1 MRDSMNVTRRDAIK
15 LGAGT
20 MAAAAAVSLAACGGS
35 SSSDS
40 DSGSSASSSEQKS
53 SYKVAIVI
61 SGPALDGGWG
71 QGHYESLKKAC
82 EDHSKWE
89 MLEPK
94 ENTAASDAAIAAQSY
109 VDQDVD
115 LIIAAGNEFASDWAE
130 VVAEAAENHP
140 DVHFLMTNTDPKTD
154 LADYE
159 DLSHLET
166 VQVNLKQSGA
176 LAGVVA
182 GLMTASNCIGFVGG
196 MRIPTTLTKYSAYL
210 AAAQKVNPS
219 VKGVYNFEAGFTDA
233 SAGVKLTES
242 WIGTDNV
249 DVMWCD
255 ASAVDGGVRQA
266 LENAGA
272 DSHFNIAQPIDLV
285 GSDHPCVVTSTVT
298 DWKMGEAMGAIE
310 SGTFGDGKVIEANID
325 NGGVYLGKFSDKV
338 PADVQSKVEEYTE
351 QIKAD
356 TFITDDEVAAIKSG
370 L

>member
-1 MRDSMNVTRRDAIK
+1 MNVTRRDAIK

-40 DSGSSASSSEQKS
+40 SSSASGSEEKS
-53 SYKVAIVI
+53 SYKVAIII

-82 EDHSKWE
+82 EEHSKWE

-94 ENTAASDAAIAAQSY
+94 ENTPASDAATAAQSY

-130 VVAEAAENHP
+130 VVAEAAESHP
-140 DVHFLMTNTDPKTD
+140 GVHFLMTNTDPKTD

-159 DLSHLET
+159 TLANLET

-196 MRIPTTLTKYSAYL
+196 MRIPTTLTKYSCLLYTSD
-210 AAAQKVNPS
+210 AA
-219 VKGVYNFEAGFTDA
+219 D
-233 SAGVKLTES
+233 
-242 WIGTDNV
+242 
-249 DVMWCD
+249 
-255 ASAVDGGVRQA
+255 DGIPV
-266 LENAGA
+266 
-272 DSHFNIAQPIDLV
+272 
-285 GSDHPCVVTSTVT
+285 
-298 DWKMGEAMGAIE
+298 
-310 SGTFGDGKVIEANID
+310 
-325 NGGVYLGKFSDKV
+325 
-338 PADVQSKVEEYTE
+338 
-351 QIKAD
+351 
-356 TFITDDEVAAIKSG
+356 
-370 L
+370 

>member
-1 MRDSMNVTRRDAIK
+1 MSKNYTRRDAIK
-15 LGAGT
+15 LGAGSLS
-20 MAAAAAVSLAACGGS
+20 AAAALSLVGCGGGS
-35 SSSDS
+35 GDSASSDS
-40 DSGSSASSSEQKS
+40 SAEAKD

-71 QGHYESLKKAC
+71 QGHYESLQKAC
-82 EDHSKWE
+82 EENSKWE

-94 ENTAASDAAIAAQSY
+94 ENTAAADAATAAQSY

-115 LIIAAGNEFASDWAE
+115 LIIAAGNEFCSDWAE
-130 VVAEAAENHP
+130 VVAEAADAHP
-140 DVHFLMTNTDPKTD
+140 NVHFLMTNTDPTTD

-159 DLSHLET
+159 TLDNLET
-166 VQVNLKQSGA
+166 VQVNLKQSGS

-182 GLMTASNCIGFVGG
+182 GLMTSSNCIGFVGG
-196 MRIPTTLTKYSAYL
+196 MRIPTTLSKYSSYL

-249 DVMWCD
+249 DVMWM
-255 ASAVDGGVRQA
+255 
-266 LENAGA
+266 
-272 DSHFNIAQPIDLV
+272 
-285 GSDHPCVVTSTVT
+285 
-298 DWKMGEAMGAIE
+298 MGEAMKAIE
-310 SGTFGDGKVIEANID
+310 DGTFGGGKVIEANID
-325 NGGVYLGKFSDKV
+325 NGGVYLGSYSDKV
-338 PADVQSKVEEYTE
+338 SADVQSKIEEYTE

-356 TFITDDEVAAIKSG
+356 TLISDDEVEAIRNG

>member
-1 MRDSMNVTRRDAIK
+1 MSVTRRDAIK

-71 QGHYESLKKAC
+71 QGHYESLKRAC
-82 EDHSKWE
+82 EKHSDWE

-94 ENTAASDAAIAAQSY
+94 ENTADADAATAAESY
-109 VDQDVD
+109 IDQDVD
-115 LIIAAGNEFASDWAE
+115 LIVGNGNQFASAWAE
-130 VVAEAAENHP
+130 VIADAAQSHP
-140 DVHFLMTNTDPKTD
+140 NVHFLITNTDPE
-154 LADYE
+154 AEMGDYE
-159 DLSHLET
+159 NTDNVET
-166 VQVNLKQSGA
+166 VLPDFTQLGA

-182 GLMTASNCIGFVGG
+182 GLMTQNKSIGFIGG
-196 MRIPTTLTKYSAYL
+196 MKLPSTINKYSAYL

-272 DSHFNIAQPIDLV
+272 DSHFNIAQPIDSV
-285 GSDHPCVVTSTVT
+285 GPDHPCVITSTVT
-298 DWKMGEAMGAIE
+298 DWMMGEAMGAIE
-310 SGTFGDGKVIEANID
+310 SGTFGDGKIIEANID
-325 NGGVYLGKFSDKV
+325 NGGVYLGKFSGKV

>member
-1 MRDSMNVTRRDAIK
+1 MRDSMNVTRRGAIK

-20 MAAAAAVSLAACGGS
+20 VAAAAAVSLAACGGS

-82 EDHSKWE
+82 EGHSKWE

-115 LIIAAGNEFASDWAE
+115 LVIAAGNEFASDWAE
-130 VVAEAAENHP
+130 VVTEAAESHP

-196 MRIPTTLTKYSAYL
+196 MRLPDDPHQVLRL
-210 AAAQKVNPS
+210 PCRRPEGQP
-219 VKGVYNFEAGFTDA
+219 
-233 SAGVKLTES
+233 
-242 WIGTDNV
+242 
-249 DVMWCD
+249 
-255 ASAVDGGVRQA
+255 VRQGRLQLRGRLHRCLRGRQA
-266 LENAGA
+266 HRVL
-272 DSHFNIAQPIDLV
+272 DWHRQRRR
-285 GSDHPCVVTSTVT
+285 HVVRR
-298 DWKMGEAMGAIE
+298 
-310 SGTFGDGKVIEANID
+310 
-325 NGGVYLGKFSDKV
+325 LRR
-338 PADVQSKVEEYTE
+338 
-351 QIKAD
+351 
-356 TFITDDEVAAIKSG
+356 
-370 L
+370 

>member
-1 MRDSMNVTRRDAIK
+1 MNVTRRDAIK

-130 VVAEAAENHP
+130 VVA
-140 DVHFLMTNTDPKTD
+140 
-154 LADYE
+154 
-159 DLSHLET
+159 
-166 VQVNLKQSGA
+166 
-176 LAGVVA
+176 
-182 GLMTASNCIGFVGG
+182 
-196 MRIPTTLTKYSAYL
+196 
-210 AAAQKVNPS
+210 
-219 VKGVYNFEAGFTDA
+219 
-233 SAGVKLTES
+233 
-242 WIGTDNV
+242 
-249 DVMWCD
+249 
-255 ASAVDGGVRQA
+255 
-266 LENAGA
+266 
-272 DSHFNIAQPIDLV
+272 
-285 GSDHPCVVTSTVT
+285 
-298 DWKMGEAMGAIE
+298 
-310 SGTFGDGKVIEANID
+310 
-325 NGGVYLGKFSDKV
+325 
-338 PADVQSKVEEYTE
+338 
-351 QIKAD
+351 
-356 TFITDDEVAAIKSG
+356 
-370 L
+370 

>member
-1 MRDSMNVTRRDAIK
+1 MKDHKLVSRRDAIK
-15 LGAGT
+15 LGAGAAT
-20 MAAAAAVSLAACGGS
+20 AAAALSLVGCGGS
-35 SSSDS
+35 SD
-40 DSGSSASSSEQKS
+40 SSASTGDAAAAKD
-53 SYKVAIVI
+53 SYKVALVI

-71 QGHYESLKKAC
+71 QGHYESLQKAC
-82 EDHSKWE
+82 QENSKWE

-94 ENTAASDAAIAAQSY
+94 ENTASADAATAAQSY

-115 LIIAAGNEFASDWAE
+115 LIIAAGNEFCSDWAE
-130 VVAEAAENHP
+130 VVAEAAESHP
-140 DVHFLMTNTDPKTD
+140 SVHFLMTNTDPTTD

-159 DLSHLET
+159 TLDNLET
-166 VQVNLKQSGA
+166 VQVNLKQAGA

-182 GLMTASNCIGFVGG
+182 GLMTKSNCIGFVGG

-210 AAAQKVNPS
+210 AAAQKVNSS
-219 VKGVYNFEAGFTDA
+219 VKGVYNFEAGFSDA

-266 LENAGA
+266 LESAGA
-272 DSHFNIAQPIDLV
+272 DTHFNIAQPIDLV

-298 DWKMGEAMGAIE
+298 DWKMGEAMSAIE
-310 SGTFGDGKVIEANID
+310 DGSFGGGKVIEANID
-325 NGGVYLGKFSDKV
+325 NGGVSLGKYSDAVPQDVQDKV
-338 PADVQSKVEEYTE
+338 AEYTD

-356 TFITDDEVAAIKSG
+356 TLITDDEVEAIRSG

>member
-1 MRDSMNVTRRDAIK
+1 MNVTRRDAIK

-20 MAAAAAVSLAACGGS
+20 VAAAAAVSLAACGGS
-35 SSSDS
+35 SSS

-82 EDHSKWE
+82 EGHSKWE

-115 LIIAAGNEFASDWAE
+115 LVIAAGNEFASDWAE
-130 VVAEAAENHP
+130 VVTEAAESHP
-140 DVHFLMTNTDPKTD
+140 
-154 LADYE
+154 DYE

-255 ASAVDGGVRQA
+255 ASAVDGGVRRRR
-266 LENAGA
+266 
-272 DSHFNIAQPIDLV
+272 QPLQ
-285 GSDHPCVVTSTVT
+285 HR
-298 DWKMGEAMGAIE
+298 
-310 SGTFGDGKVIEANID
+310 
-325 NGGVYLGKFSDKV
+325 
-338 PADVQSKVEEYTE
+338 PAD
-351 QIKAD
+351 
-356 TFITDDEVAAIKSG
+356 
-370 L
+370 

>member
-1 MRDSMNVTRRDAIK
+1 MSKFNLDRRQFIT
-15 LGAGT
+15 AGGLT
-20 MAAAAAVSLAACGGS
+20 AATAALTLAGCGGS
-35 SSSDS
+35 S
-40 DSGSSASSSEQKS
+40 DSGKS
-53 SYKVAIVI
+53 DAGTSDGGEKKSGYKVAMIM
-61 SGPALDGGWG
+61 SGIITDGGWD
-71 QGHYESLKKAC
+71 QGHYESLKRAC
-82 EDHSKWE
+82 EKHADWE

-115 LIIAAGNEFASDWAE
+115 LVIAAGNEFASDWAE
-130 VVAEAAENHP
+130 VVTEAAESHP

-272 DSHFNIAQPIDLV
+272 DSHFNIAQPIDSV
-285 GSDHPCVVTSTVT
+285 GPDHPCVITSTVT
-298 DWKMGEAMGAIE
+298 DWMMGEAMDAIE
-310 SGTFGDGKVIEANID
+310 SGTFGDGKIIEANID